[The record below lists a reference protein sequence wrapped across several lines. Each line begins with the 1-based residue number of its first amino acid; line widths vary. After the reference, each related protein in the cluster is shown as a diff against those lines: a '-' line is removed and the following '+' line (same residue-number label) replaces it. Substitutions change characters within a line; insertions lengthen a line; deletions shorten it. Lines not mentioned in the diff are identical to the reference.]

1 MDDVRRDRSGG
12 RVNVFESHQAHV
24 LMMHVTGAQ
33 PVNCARRPTN
43 VMAEKEKITPVKL
56 VASVL
61 AAVTAAVLSLRLNV
75 VGTIIG
81 AVLASVVTTVGAVLY
96 QRSMERE
103 KRWQVIAV
111 GGLLAF
117 VVTVL
122 AVTSVQLVTGK
133 PTSADPA
140 PKPTTSTHTETRIET
155 TKIETITVTAPP
167 STSGQSPAESTT
179 TTGPTTTSTG
189 SRQPT
194 DSSAP
199 TSTVDPIR

>member
-1 MDDVRRDRSGG
+1 
-12 RVNVFESHQAHV
+12 
-24 LMMHVTGAQ
+24 
-33 PVNCARRPTN
+33 
-43 VMAEKEKITPVKL
+43 MAEKEKITPVKL

-61 AAVTAAVLSLRLNV
+61 AAATAAVLSLRLNV
-75 VGTIIG
+75 AGTIIG
-81 AVLASVVTTVGAVLY
+81 AVIASVVTTVGAVLY

-111 GGLLAF
+111 GGLLVF
-117 VVTVL
+117 VVSVL
-122 AVTSVQLVTGK
+122 TATSVQLVTGK
-133 PTSADPA
+133 PTSADPRQ
-140 PKPTTSTHTETRIET
+140 PTTSPTVHTETNTETHTET

-167 STSGQSPAESTT
+167 STSGQSPTESTT
-179 TTGPTTTSTG
+179 TTGPSTTSTG